1 MYWVKVGKIGKRT
14 RINPGYPS
22 YPNPKKMD
30 MFMNMNAIVTG
41 STKGI
46 GLAIVYALLKEGWNV
61 AITSRDENDLKNIR
75 KEARDSFPKQ
85 ECLVHKVDFSK
96 KQETMDY
103 AKKIKKAWPEID
115 LLVNNVGIF
124 VPGEIHKEADGILEN
139 TMETNLYSAY
149 HLTRELLPAMMLRKS
164 GYIINMCS
172 IASFMS
178 YPNGGSY
185 TISKFAML
193 GFSKVLREEM
203 KPFNIKVTSIMPG
216 ATWSASW
223 GDADYPDDRLMKPE
237 DVAEAVVAILR
248 MSPQSVV
255 EEIIIRP
262 QLGDLT

>member
-1 MYWVKVGKIGKRT
+1 M
-14 RINPGYPS
+14 P
-22 YPNPKKMD
+22 YPNRKKID

-61 AITSRDENDLKNIR
+61 AVTARDENDLKNIR

-96 KQETMDY
+96 KAETIEY

-115 LLVNNVGIF
+115 MLVNNVGIF
-124 VPGEIHKEADGILEN
+124 EPGEIHKEADGALEH
-139 TMETNLYSAY
+139 MIDVNLYSAY
-149 HLTRELLPAMMLRKS
+149 YLTRELLPGMMARKK

-203 KPFNIKVTSIMPG
+203 KPYDIKVTAIMPG

-223 GDADYPDDRLMKPE
+223 ADADYPDDRLMKPE
-237 DVAEAVVAILR
+237 DVAEAVIAILR

-262 QLGDLT
+262 QLGDLP

>member
-1 MYWVKVGKIGKRT
+1 
-14 RINPGYPS
+14 
-22 YPNPKKMD
+22 
-30 MFMNMNAIVTG
+30 MNAIVTG

-61 AITSRDENDLKNIR
+61 AVTSRDENDLAILR
-75 KEARDSFPKQ
+75 KDALDSFPQQ

-96 KQETMDY
+96 KEETIAY
-103 AKKIKKAWPEID
+103 GKKIKEAWLEID

-124 VPGEIHKEADGILEN
+124 TPGEIYKEEDGALEK
-139 TMETNLYSAY
+139 MIETNLYSAY
-149 HLTRELLPAMMLRKS
+149 HLTRELLPGMVLRKK
-164 GYIINMCS
+164 GTIINMCS

-203 KPFNIKVTSIMPG
+203 KPYGIKVTAIMPG

-223 GDADYPDDRLMKPE
+223 GDANFPEDRLMKPE
-237 DVAEAVVAILR
+237 DVAEAVI
-248 MSPQSVV
+248 S
-255 EEIIIRP
+255 
-262 QLGDLT
+262 

>member
-1 MYWVKVGKIGKRT
+1 
-14 RINPGYPS
+14 
-22 YPNPKKMD
+22 
-30 MFMNMNAIVTG
+30 MNMNAIVTG

-46 GLAIVYALLKEGWNV
+46 GLAIVYALLNEGWNV
-61 AITSRDENDLKNIR
+61 AITSRDENDLKNMR
-75 KEARDSFPKQ
+75 KELSDSFPDQ
-85 ECLVHKVDFSK
+85 ECLFHKVDFSK
-96 KQETMDY
+96 KQETLDY
-103 AKKIKKAWPEID
+103 AKKIKTAWPEID
-115 LLVNNVGIF
+115 MLVNNVGIF

-149 HLTRELLPAMMLRKS
+149 HLTREILPAMMLRKS

-203 KPFNIKVTSIMPG
+203 KPYNIKVTSIMPG

-223 GDADYPDDRLMKPE
+223 SGADYPEERLMKPE
-237 DVAEAVVAILR
+237 DVAEAVISLLR

-262 QLGDLT
+262 QLGDLP